1 MNRPAH
7 HRVSRCWLAMANTGR
22 RSSIGSRFPSVPVP
36 LSRGGVPSRP
46 QQFTIPELISQG
58 SQESFQ
64 GDGEIGVDFQWHRV
78 RPLTRIGGWAS
89 QEVDDESEEDVHGD
103 LWYVFSTLESFVI
116 TCKLKSLMMEICFD

>member
-1 MNRPAH
+1 MMAQPGESLKKTNNAAPEWSLQH
-7 HRVSRCWLAMANTGR
+7 LTMVQSGLPLHLLVST
-22 RSSIGSRFPSVPVP
+22 SVC
-36 LSRGGVPSRP
+36 L
-46 QQFTIPELISQG
+46 
-58 SQESFQ
+58 
-64 GDGEIGVDFQWHRV
+64 DGEISVDFQWHRV